1 LRNCNIT
8 AGEKMTA
15 EERLVTIETKIAYL
29 ENYVNELNQVIIDQ
43 EEAIKK
49 LNTETEMLKKKIEQG
64 EGEKLPEN
72 EKPPH
77 Y

>member
-1 LRNCNIT
+1 
-8 AGEKMTA
+8 MTP
-15 EERLVTIETKIAYL
+15 EERLITIETKIAYL
-29 ENYVNELNQVIIDQ
+29 ENYVSELNQVIIDQ

-49 LNTETEMLKKKIEQG
+49 LNIETEMLKKKLKNE
-64 EGEKLPEN
+64 EEEKLPEN